1 MAVLSDVRAALA
13 AAVDNVPG
21 LRASPA
27 FTGEINPPVGIVVP
41 ARGPFITYTE
51 TFEQNVADYSL
62 EVILLVSYA
71 DDRAGQL
78 LLDGYLSATGPNSV
92 RAAVAADQTLG
103 KVVDYAVVTDAQDY
117 GLISWGGVEYLGAR
131 LLVTAGTE

>member
-1 MAVLSDVRAALA
+1 MAVLSAVRAALA
-13 AAVDNVPG
+13 AAVSNVPG
-21 LRASPA
+21 LRADASVP
-27 FTGEINPPVGIVVP
+27 GQVSPPVAVITP

-51 TFEQNVADYSL
+51 TFEQNVAVYTL

-78 LLDGYLSATGPNSV
+78 LLDGYLSATGAASV

-103 KVVDYAVVTDAQDY
+103 HVVDYAVVTSAQDY
-117 GLISWGGVEYLGAR
+117 GLITWGTETYLGAR

>member
-21 LRASPA
+21 LRATASVTGDVSPPMA
-27 FTGEINPPVGIVVP
+27 VIIP
-41 ARGPFITYTE
+41 APGTFITYDVA
-51 TFEQNVADYSL
+51 FEQGVADMSF

-71 DDRAGQL
+71 DERAGQL
-78 LLDGYLSATGPNSV
+78 LLDGYLSATGPSSV
-92 RAAVAADQTLG
+92 PAAVAAARPLG
-103 KVVDYAVVTDAQDY
+103 GGADYAVVTDAQNY
-117 GLISWGGVEYLGAR
+117 GLIPWGGVEYLGAR